1 MKIKLKPKTF
11 GPVFAFFDFSNEV
24 QYATT
29 ETSERTP
36 HAPPG
41 SPVDMLL
48 ASLAFCMVK
57 SVEWAAKDQ
66 GETLLPFSV
75 KVAGTKAPDLPWG
88 VEVMEVT
95 LIGDLV
101 ENATA
106 TPQIA
111 KLAKSICTVGNT
123 LNCEISL
130 NLELKDG

>member
-11 GPVFAFFDFSNEV
+11 GPVFAFFDSSKEV

-75 KVAGTKAPDLPWG
+75 KVAGTKSPRS
-88 VEVMEVT
+88 T
-95 LIGDLV
+95 LAGRSDG
-101 ENATA
+101 
-106 TPQIA
+106 
-111 KLAKSICTVGNT
+111 SHT
-123 LNCEISL
+123 LRRSSRGRHRDTTDRKTCQV
-130 NLELKDG
+130 NLYGQ

>member
-1 MKIKLKPKTF
+1 MKIKLRPKTF
-11 GPVFAFFDFSNEV
+11 GPVVACFDFSNEV

-123 LNCEISL
+123 LNWELSL
-130 NLELKDG
+130 TLELKDG

>member
-11 GPVFAFFDFSNEV
+11 GPVFAFLDSSNEV

-75 KVAGTKAPDLPWG
+75 KVAGTKAPELTG
-88 VEVMEVT
+88 RVEVMEVT

-106 TPQIA
+106 TLQIA
-111 KLAKSICTVGNT
+111 KLAKSICTVSNT
-123 LNCEISL
+123 INCEISL
-130 NLELKDG
+130 TLEPTDG

>member
-1 MKIKLKPKTF
+1 MHRPDL
-11 GPVFAFFDFSNEV
+11 
-24 QYATT
+24 
-29 ETSERTP
+29 RW
-36 HAPPG
+36 
-41 SPVDMLL
+41 DMLL

-130 NLELKDG
+130 TLELKDG

>member
-1 MKIKLKPKTF
+1 MKIKQKPKTF
-11 GPVFAFFDFSNEV
+11 GPVFAFFDSSNEV
-24 QYATT
+24 QYAIT

-66 GETLLPFSV
+66 NERLLPFSV
-75 KVAGTKAPDLPWG
+75 KVAGTKALDQPWR

-95 LIGDLV
+95 LFGDLV
-101 ENATA
+101 ENAIA

-111 KLAKSICTVGNT
+111 KLAKSICTVSNT
-123 LNCEISL
+123 LNCQISL
-130 NLELKDG
+130 TLEPKDG

>member
-1 MKIKLKPKTF
+1 MKIKQKPKTF
-11 GPVFAFFDFSNEV
+11 GPVFAFFDSSNEV
-24 QYATT
+24 QYAIT
-29 ETSERTP
+29 ETSERTR

-66 GETLLPFSV
+66 NERLLPFSV
-75 KVAGTKAPDLPWG
+75 KVAGTKALDQPWR

-95 LIGDLV
+95 LFGDLV
-101 ENATA
+101 ENAIA

-111 KLAKSICTVGNT
+111 KLAKSICTVSNT
-123 LNCEISL
+123 LNCQISL
-130 NLELKDG
+130 TLEPKDG

>member
-11 GPVFAFFDFSNEV
+11 APVFAFFDLSNEV

-36 HAPPG
+36 YAPPG

-66 GETLLPFSV
+66 DETLLPFSV
-75 KVAGTKAPDLPWG
+75 KVAGTKALDLPWR
-88 VEVMEVT
+88 VELMEVT

-123 LNCEISL
+123 LNCKISL
-130 NLELKDG
+130 TLELKDG

>member
-11 GPVFAFFDFSNEV
+11 APVFAFFDLSNEV

-36 HAPPG
+36 YAPPG

-57 SVEWAAKDQ
+57 SVEWVAKDQ
-66 GETLLPFSV
+66 DETLLPFSV
-75 KVAGTKAPDLPWG
+75 KVAGTKAPDLPWR
-88 VEVMEVT
+88 VELMEVT

-101 ENATA
+101 DNATA

-130 NLELKDG
+130 TLEPKDG